1 MNMTNDVAKAEQ
13 KIVAVLARM
22 LVVAPESIK
31 TDVRYKE
38 LFNNDPD
45 PVHAFAVQVE
55 QTLGVIVGDSVL
67 DAYPTIAELAVYCA
81 AHKAEANGGRRYVV
95 VCRMPGGGVCE
106 RIYSARWHE
115 KAVQKAM
122 DDGVEAVLSVE
133 REDAEDSPPQK
144 AGHLGK
150 ILLPI
155 LIGIIL
161 AGMVFLFFW
170 WRNGRPRLW

>member
-13 KIVAVLARM
+13 KIVAILARM
-22 LVVAPESIK
+22 LVIAPESIK
-31 TDVRYKE
+31 TDARYQE

-67 DAYPTIAELAVYCA
+67 DVHPTVAELAAYCA
-81 AHKAEANGGRRYVV
+81 AHKANANGGRRYVV
-95 VCRMPGGGVCE
+95 VCRMPDGSVREC
-106 RIYSARWHE
+106 IYSARGHE
-115 KAVQKAM
+115 KAVQQAM
-122 DDGVEAVLSVE
+122 DDGAEAVLSIE
-133 REDAEDSPPQK
+133 REDAEDAPPRK
-144 AGHLGK
+144 AGQIGK
-150 ILLPI
+150 VLTPI

-161 AGMVFLFFW
+161 AGMVFFFFW